1 MDNAA
6 APRLRVLVVD
16 DNRDV
21 ANVLAHLLECWGYE
35 PLLAHDGPSALAV
48 AAAAAPL
55 AAALLDLALPG
66 MSGYELA
73 RRLRGQPGLERCLLV
88 ALTGYGGEQV
98 VQHCYEAGI
107 DLHVIKSS
115 VPADLHKI
123 LDGRLSGP
131 RP

>member
-73 RRLRGQPGLERCLLV
+73 RRLRGQPGLEGCLLI
-88 ALTGYGGEQV
+88 ALTGHGGEAV
-98 VQHCYEAGI
+98 VQDCFEAGI
-107 DLHVIKSS
+107 DLHMIKTSAPHHLQK
-115 VPADLHKI
+115 V
-123 LDGRLSGP
+123 LDGRLPGR